1 MSAARLSPPDLV
13 ICLNTTQGVSAPRNR
28 KIPQLNLVSI
38 MSCNEV
44 GVVFSHEVLGELF
57 R

>member
-13 ICLNTTQGVSAPRNR
+13 ICLNTTQGVSAPHNR